1 VTPPETLAAG
11 TLLTL
16 DGRADGREPL
26 ADPDALDRLLREL
39 APRLHEP
46 DPPAP
51 LRRVDED
58 GSSHL
63 LPLEEA
69 HLLLHAFPPHG
80 RFAFTAFSR
89 HALSDAELLA
99 EVRAALRSGRCE
111 SSVRRRAAALPR
123 DPQARAR
130 RLAGERAWAR
140 ARLVP
145 RPGLDDEG
153 HAER

>member
-1 VTPPETLAAG
+1 VTRETLAAG
-11 TLLTL
+11 TLLNVE
-16 DGRADGREPL
+16 GRGVGREPL

-39 APRLHEP
+39 APRLNEP

-51 LRRVDED
+51 VRRVDDE
-58 GSSHL
+58 GSSHV

-69 HLLLHAFPPHG
+69 HLLLHVFPAQG
-80 RFAFTAFSR
+80 RLSFAAFSR

-99 EVRAALRSGRCE
+99 EVRRALGGGRWQ

-123 DPQARAR
+123 DPEALAR

-145 RPGLDDEG
+145 LPGLDDEPG
-153 HAER
+153 SG

>member
-1 VTPPETLAAG
+1 LAAG
-11 TLLTL
+11 TLLHVE
-16 DGRADGREPL
+16 GRGVGREPL

-39 APRLHEP
+39 APRLNEP

-51 LRRVDED
+51 VRHVDDE
-58 GSSHL
+58 GSSHV

-69 HLLLHAFPPHG
+69 HLLLHVFPGHG
-80 RFAFTAFSR
+80 RLSFVAFSR

-99 EVRAALRSGRCE
+99 EVRGALGGGRWQ

-123 DPQARAR
+123 DPDALAR

-145 RPGLDDEG
+145 L
-153 HAER
+153 AERDDGSPPG